1 MSIANRINF
10 FEEKSKPTDK
20 PKPEPVRHRK
30 LSYNPK
36 LHCKIILP
44 AGGIPKYI
52 PPNPCKSPKVIKCDQ
67 TKNNEPQIDKNA
79 VQENMKNMK
88 NLLEQQ
94 DIRNVASFRLKDI
107 HQLHFNFDDGS
118 SGDTK
123 SRFAAAKQMFGGGN
137 QANSEAMKIVDNKPV
152 RKDIKKRADI
162 KRTFHE

>member
-10 FEEKSKPTDK
+10 FEEKSKPAEK
-20 PKPEPVRHRK
+20 PQPEPVRKRK

-36 LHCKIILP
+36 LNCRMILP

-67 TKNNEPQIDKNA
+67 TKSNEPQIDRNS
-79 VQENMKNMK
+79 VQANMSKMK
-88 NLLEQQ
+88 SLLEQQ
-94 DIRNVASFRLKDI
+94 DIRNVASFKLKDI
-107 HQLHFNFDDGS
+107 HQLHFNFD
-118 SGDTK
+118 SGEGDNK
-123 SRFAAAKQMFGGGN
+123 SRFAAAKQMFEGGN